1 MESQSIGEFIRSKRK
16 EKGLSVRELAR
27 RTGVSQPYLSQL
39 ETGSHNNPSL
49 DILRKICKQLDVDYI
64 DFFVRIGYITE
75 EDIKSYVARRWLNES

>member
-16 EKGLSVRELAR
+16 GKGLSVRELAR
-27 RTGVSQPYLSQL
+27 RTGVSHPYLSQL

-49 DILRKICKQLDVDYI
+49 DTLRKICKQLDVDYI